1 MTALAL
7 AAVVAVGLVGATLV
21 RTSGRREYRETD
33 QWQRFVA
40 AMREWRP

>member
-7 AAVVAVGLVGATLV
+7 LAVVAVGLVAATLV
-21 RTSGRREYRETD
+21 RTSGRTQYREAD
-33 QWQRFVA
+33 DWQRFVA

>member
-7 AAVVAVGLVGATLV
+7 LAVVAVGLVGATLV
-21 RTSGRREYRETD
+21 RTSGRSQYREAD
-33 QWQRFVA
+33 DWQRFVE

>member
-7 AAVVAVGLVGATLV
+7 AAVVAVALVGATLV
-21 RTSGRREYRETD
+21 RTSGRSQYREAD
-33 QWQRFVA
+33 DWQRFVE